1 MSDIPIFDDRR
12 NLPEPKPPLE
22 VLHPS
27 PIVENPLLISPID
40 DIRKFEYE
48 VIGGDISSRSPT
60 EPITPDDYLTDIEKK
75 HIEVFEEPLDR
86 TTVEKTDYK
95 IPFSILLPIGLII
108 VLIILLALSKKVK

>member
-48 VIGGDISSRSPT
+48 VIGGVQSEISPT
-60 EPITPDDYLTDIEKK
+60 EPITTIQFHLSTNPIKNIFVKNWTDEIHRWIQGQRICIKS
-75 HIEVFEEPLDR
+75 F
-86 TTVEKTDYK
+86 
-95 IPFSILLPIGLII
+95 
-108 VLIILLALSKKVK
+108 